1 MWYFILKL
9 ANPMT
14 TCWKISN
21 CSINW
26 YRVSM
31 VEYYSSKIL
40 LEKIF
45 ASGHFL
51 EINENYRKYAALRLF
66 MLLKRNK
73 LKEQVL
79 SWSMHFAYGAYKLS
93 TVRLNQRR
101 LYDNLSK
108 LNFRKQEYMKRH
120 WIHYF
125 MKEIVLNC
133 PDKTVILIVSPA
145 ELIIFNDIKN
155 RRAWWW
161 QAPSNKANPYWWKL
175 VPTKPKSGQLVP
187 LVPSWD
193 NIALQVWYF
202 FLLPLN
208 T

>member
-1 MWYFILKL
+1 MKL
-9 ANPMT
+9 ANPMII
-14 TCWKISN
+14 CWKISN

-31 VEYYSSKIL
+31 AEYYSSKIL

-66 MLLKRNK
+66 MLRKRNK

-79 SWSMHFAYGAYKLS
+79 SWRMSFEYRLS
-93 TVRLNQRR
+93 KGFMD
-101 LYDNLSK
+101 YDNLKK
-108 LNFRKQEYMKRH
+108 LNFQKQEYMKRH

-125 MKEIVLNC
+125 MKEIVLNWT
-133 PDKTVILIVSPA
+133 PDKTVSLIVSPA

-161 QAPSNKANPYWWKL
+161 REAPSNKANPYWWKL
-175 VPTKPKSGQLVP
+175 FPTKPKSGQLVP
-187 LVPSWD
+187 
-193 NIALQVWYF
+193 N
-202 FLLPLN
+202 
-208 T
+208 